1 MADNII
7 EEQPTQEQIQD
18 ANAAELKQQMA
29 ISLGLPI
36 PNQEEV
42 QAVELTEVPR
52 ETDGGNVTEDQ
63 VVEAPAFT
71 FDTFKEKFGYEKP
84 EDIVAE
90 IEQLRALKNTPTAAE
105 VKFENEQSKKLYDAI
120 VSGKQKEA
128 YLILNEQERLDALVS
143 QEVTK
148 DNAADFIKA
157 GMQNK
162 YKDLTPEQINYKFN
176 KQFGVPKE
184 PVQTDVEDDDDFAKR
199 HNEWKSQVADAEMDR
214 IIEAKLIKPELEVAK
229 VKLVLPDIGAPVDEE
244 YLQYKKMLE
253 EEKSIEAETIKDY
266 EKLKPSDVVIPFDFI
281 DEANKITLKSSFTP
295 DAESFSKTM
304 EGLLDDAKY
313 YAKYKNSD
321 GSPNRKKYLA
331 DRYIA
336 DNWTKILSEAM
347 KQVKNA
353 TLKAQLPDNSTGGL
367 SRQLPQEQQMSEL
380 DTLMKWSLGGTRG

>member
-214 IIEAKLIKPELEVAK
+214 IIEAKLIKPELEAAK